1 MTVKLGTA
9 FGSHT
14 SKAGAW
20 PKTNLWLDCGNSP
33 SSQSSAA
40 WLMTCVSL
48 FPGGRYSSMPTNRQ
62 FLCLNEQVNISSPGG
77 PLGTS
82 EPIPGMPLI
91 QSVHTPTEAL
101 TS

>member
-1 MTVKLGTA
+1 
-9 FGSHT
+9 
-14 SKAGAW
+14 
-20 PKTNLWLDCGNSP
+20 
-33 SSQSSAA
+33 
-40 WLMTCVSL
+40 
-48 FPGGRYSSMPTNRQ
+48 MPTNRQ